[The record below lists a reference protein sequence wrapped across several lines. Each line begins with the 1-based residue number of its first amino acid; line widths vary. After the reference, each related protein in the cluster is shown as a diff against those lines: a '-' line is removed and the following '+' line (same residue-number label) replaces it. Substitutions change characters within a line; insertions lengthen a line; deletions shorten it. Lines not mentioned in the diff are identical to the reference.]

1 MKPGEKLVRRLI
13 AELNERVA
21 ALEGSVARGSIG
33 SHYWRY
39 RMRWLRRDY
48 ERLAAVARRWGFDV

>member
-1 MKPGEKLVRRLI
+1 MRRLI

-21 ALEGSVARGSIG
+21 ALEGRVARGSIG
-33 SHYWRY
+33 PHYWRY